1 MYGLDSLFADQ
12 GSRSARLCG
21 GLGVILA
28 PNIFQ
33 FADVG
38 GPAVFIPRL
47 LGVVLIAYSLFTR
60 YELGVIKLISMPYH
74 LIVDFLAALFLALS
88 PFLFGFSDKSANVW
102 LPHVVVGIAVIL
114 VVIVS
119 KTQPRRSMER
129 PVASA

>member
-1 MYGLDSLFADQ
+1 MDSIRFLPTKVHGVLDYVVGLAL
-12 GSRSARLCG
+12 
-21 GLGVILA
+21 ILA

-47 LGVVLIAYSLFTR
+47 LGVVLIAYSIFTR
-60 YELGVIKLISMPYH
+60 YELGVIKVISMPYH

-88 PFLFGFSDKSANVW
+88 PFLFGFSNKTANVW
-102 LPHVVVGIAVIL
+102 LPHVVVGIAVIV

-119 KTQPRRSMER
+119 KTQPSRSMER

>member
-1 MYGLDSLFADQ
+1 MDSIRFLPTRVHGVLDYVVGLAL
-12 GSRSARLCG
+12 
-21 GLGVILA
+21 ILA

-38 GPAVFIPRL
+38 GAAVFIPRL

-60 YELGVIKLISMPYH
+60 YELGVIKVIGMPYH

-88 PFLFGFSDKSANVW
+88 PFLFGFSNRSANVW

-119 KTQPRRSMER
+119 KTQPSRSMDR
-129 PVASA
+129 PLPSA

>member
-1 MYGLDSLFADQ
+1 MESIRFLPTKVHGVLDYVVGLAL
-12 GSRSARLCG
+12 
-21 GLGVILA
+21 ILA

-60 YELGVIKLISMPYH
+60 YELGVIKVISMPYH

-88 PFLFGFSDKSANVW
+88 PFLFGFSNNTANVW
-102 LPHVVVGIAVIL
+102 LPHVVVGIAVIV

-119 KTQPRRSMER
+119 KTQPSRPMAR

>member
-1 MYGLDSLFADQ
+1 MDSIRFLPTKVHGVLDYVVGLAL
-12 GSRSARLCG
+12 
-21 GLGVILA
+21 ILA

-60 YELGVIKLISMPYH
+60 YELGVIKFISMPYH
-74 LIVDFLAALFLALS
+74 LIVDFLAALLLALS
-88 PFLFGFSDKSANVW
+88 PFLFGFSNKSANVW
-102 LPHVVVGIAVIL
+102 LPHVVVGIAVII

-119 KTQPRRSMER
+119 KTQPSRSMER

>member
-1 MYGLDSLFADQ
+1 MDSIRFLPTKVHGVLDYVVGLAL
-12 GSRSARLCG
+12 
-21 GLGVILA
+21 ILA

-60 YELGVIKLISMPYH
+60 YELGVIKFISMPYH
-74 LIVDFLAALFLALS
+74 LIVDFLAALLLALS
-88 PFLFGFSDKSANVW
+88 PFLFGFSNKSANVW
-102 LPHVVVGIAVIL
+102 LPHVVVGIAVII

-119 KTQPRRSMER
+119 KTQPSRSMER
-129 PVASA
+129 PVAST